1 MKFRKTTGSTYD
13 DDKNVAGDENDIS
26 ELDSQIQFGPDGID
40 LLQ

>member
-26 ELDSQIQFGPDGID
+26 EFGTGVIFVKNVDVF
-40 LLQ
+40 